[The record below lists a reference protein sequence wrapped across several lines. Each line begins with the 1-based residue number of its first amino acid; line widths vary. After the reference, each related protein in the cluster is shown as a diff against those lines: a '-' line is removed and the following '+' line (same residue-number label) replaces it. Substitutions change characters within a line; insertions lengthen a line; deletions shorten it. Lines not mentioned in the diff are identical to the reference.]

1 MIVPIVMNYELF
13 GFDSTNYF
21 DTWHPS
27 KFQVYILSQQ
37 TDDLVASGDA
47 YPELLMVPSQDTYKK
62 LVNVLNIA
70 GFWAEPD
77 EKYSYK
83 LLCGFYDE
91 EDFTKEYTF
100 TMSLYLDITRPGEV
114 FISFSGYSDVRMC
127 QTAIR
132 NFAQKASLVLF
143 KEK

>member
-1 MIVPIVMNYELF
+1 MFIPIVFNFELF
-13 GFDSTNYF
+13 GFNIENYF
-21 DTWHPS
+21 ATWHPP
-27 KFQVYILSQQ
+27 KFQVYVLSQQ
-37 TDDLVASGDA
+37 TDLVSSGDA
-47 YPELLMVPSQDTYKK
+47 YPVILMVPSQNTYKK
-62 LVNVLNIA
+62 LVNMLNIA

-83 LLCGFYDE
+83 LQCGFHDE

-100 TMSLYLDITRPGEV
+100 SMSLFLDIDRPGEV
-114 FISFSGYSDVRMC
+114 FISFSGYSDDLMC

-132 NFAQKASLVLF
+132 NFAQKTSLVLF

>member
-27 KFQVYILSQQ
+27 NFQVYVLSRQ
-37 TDDLVASGDA
+37 TDLVPSENF
-47 YPELLMVPSQDTYKK
+47 YSQNIMIPSQDTYKN
-62 LVNVLNIA
+62 LVRVFNIA

-77 EKYSYK
+77 KKYSYK
-83 LLCGFYDE
+83 LQCGFHDE
-91 EDFTKEYTF
+91 EDFAEEYTF
-100 TMSLYLDITRPGEV
+100 SMSLYLDITRPSDV
-114 FISFSGYSDVRMC
+114 FVSFSGYSDVRMC

-132 NFAQKASLVLF
+132 NLAQKIGLELF